1 MDAAK
6 YWSNGGVI
14 DESNDDA
21 SAFGIELPKAN
32 DVINCFEVWPENWD
46 IVMMWLRVSTQW
58 RASAS
63 GIIGLDYG
71 VLPWIFKLYDVS
83 EEKEMLEGLRL
94 MEQTCLECMS

>member
-1 MDAAK
+1 
-6 YWSNGGVI
+6 
-14 DESNDDA
+14 
-21 SAFGIELPKAN
+21 
-32 DVINCFEVWPENWD
+32 
-46 IVMMWLRVSTQW
+46 MMWLRVSTQW

-71 VLPWIFKLYDVS
+71 VLPWIFKLYEVS